1 MEDKKTAFL
10 AELTKLYGP
19 SLERYLSR
27 KLDNPADAAEV
38 TQETFIR
45 LYRRAHPEELDQLRR
60 RTLHYRFLRAET
72 REIGDGELPE
82 SGVDTASP
90 EQILSGREK
99 LDRIYAAIDELPEKC
114 RQAFLLHRSSGLS
127 YNDIAQELGVS
138 VSSVEKYI
146 LEALKHCRQ
155 ALSSYYEE
163 GTEQK
168 SQND

>member
-1 MEDKKTAFL
+1 MLL
-10 AELTKLYGP
+10 AGT
-19 SLERYLSR
+19 
-27 KLDNPADAAEV
+27 NFA
-38 TQETFIR
+38 
-45 LYRRAHPEELDQLRR
+45 
-60 RTLHYRFLRAET
+60 LHYRFLRAET